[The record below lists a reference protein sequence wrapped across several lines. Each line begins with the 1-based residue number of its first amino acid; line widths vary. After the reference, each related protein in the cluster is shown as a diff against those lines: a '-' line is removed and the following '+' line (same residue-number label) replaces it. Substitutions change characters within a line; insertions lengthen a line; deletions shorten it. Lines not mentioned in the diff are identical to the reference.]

1 MRQPINTQP
10 AACTTPGHA
19 FHRRGKRGRVGDVTG
34 GDFNIQ
40 PLERTG
46 IPRVAQ
52 EHSHR
57 DTLSDEQPGN
67 VVSHESC
74 GAGDKHSLVVPRSW

>member
-10 AACTTPGHA
+10 AACTTPDTP
-19 FHRRGKRGRVGDVTG
+19 FHRRLQRGGVGDITG

-52 EHSHR
+52 QHAHR
-57 DTLSDEQPGN
+57 DTLRDEQPGN

-74 GAGDKHSLVVPRSW
+74 GTCDEHSLVVPRSW